1 MKKRS
6 MLVVLVLMLILSNLT
21 VFADSAQAD
30 APSAWAKGFIE
41 EAIRQQLVPEELQSR
56 WKHPITREEFCQLA
70 LRLLERNNYSFKD
83 WEAITFEDTDS
94 LDVRKV
100 ASADVIWGS
109 RVEGTRRW
117 FSPQRSITRQEAA
130 VILYA
135 AARTDERIAI
145 PNGMFVPHVW
155 KDRERSKGA
164 DSSYFATWA
173 REAVAFCYNAGVMNG
188 VSEDTFAPNGFYTRE
203 QAIVTI
209 LKLSQ
214 WMDGGGSYNKSGG
227 LMLTIRQSV
236 ANDSRHIS
244 EYDGYDKEGFRSVDG
259 KTVLNHV
266 SDVYWYHLFYDDGIT
281 PPDFRYSSG
290 PRVIDAEYLFISNE
304 EEVLAEKEQTGI
316 SKGGLYIID
325 RRGNRVALN
334 NPRHGEIFIEYKIVG
349 NNPSV

>member
-1 MKKRS
+1 MPPLHTNFLKLVCSGASICFFTKFCALIVLILKRKKENAVKKRS
-6 MLVVLVLMLILSNLT
+6 MLAVLVLMLALSNLT

-56 WKHPITREEFCQLA
+56 WKQPITREEFCQLA

-83 WEAITFEDTDS
+83 WEAVTFEDTDS

-155 KDRERSKGA
+155 KDRERSSEA
-164 DSSYFATWA
+164 FA
-173 REAVAFCYNAGVMNG
+173 
-188 VSEDTFAPNGFYTRE
+188 
-203 QAIVTI
+203 
-209 LKLSQ
+209 
-214 WMDGGGSYNKSGG
+214 
-227 LMLTIRQSV
+227 
-236 ANDSRHIS
+236 
-244 EYDGYDKEGFRSVDG
+244 VDG
-259 KTVLNHV
+259 
-266 SDVYWYHLFYDDGIT
+266 
-281 PPDFRYSSG
+281 
-290 PRVIDAEYLFISNE
+290 
-304 EEVLAEKEQTGI
+304 
-316 SKGGLYIID
+316 
-325 RRGNRVALN
+325 RR
-334 NPRHGEIFIEYKIVG
+334 
-349 NNPSV
+349 